1 MTKSAPAAAIAA
13 VPTKDLKT
21 EEPSLAELGSLLG
34 NPDQT
39 ESLMLATKYYRD
51 FFEEFWDACYQLST
65 YQDITYLIDFDVLR
79 AYLQVDSVQDFDAFF
94 LDSLFTEST
103 KNYAFP
109 AGTLSELFDYI
120 KKLTRTTKGMASL
133 DFSAPQSFVRQLAAF
148 LGVESA
154 SDGDLGELGEEIILR
169 LASTSMQLSKL
180 YEILTNPRFGGV
192 VSDHDE
198 GDLRILEQILDRMP
212 RPKGERSDRD
222 HRDAINLAIAI
233 KSGRRQPRG
242 LKKGYILLTN
252 TKIVQKL
259 PRMILEHIDN
269 NQERAEMLKSLA
281 TILGF
286 NEERQAFSTP
296 RGSDLSFQFP
306 ALHPSMV
313 VNAEMQGVFADDS
326 DLFLDKVQKL
336 QNESHN
342 VTNFFRTR
350 ATNLIRH
357 GRRDGG
363 GRVRPELVPELD
375 EAVIQSLVY
384 IATEMMSVRGKGLLP
399 VEQRRVT
406 AVSVAYTRQQQT
418 GAPLSNYDELT
429 QKSTELLKL
438 FGQLIAAIEGAA
450 GFRYVVESDQPVGP
464 RPFEPFRILQEPAPD
479 GQAPLAVGEKYT
491 AGGPHG
497 PRQSFYAI
505 RWPIAA
511 RPEKFLQVMKRL
523 VVPLLK
529 DPRPASRPMLGEIP
543 LARVGED
550 SPLRREGVIVFAN
563 DRAFGLPLEAFPY
576 PNSWDR
582 LRPNRLASELKVHLE
597 QECRARGG
605 LEAPSTHIQ
614 QYRVNTMFG
623 AFIFDIELAEDEPRR
638 YFTVISHYNL
648 TRQLALLY
656 AETGLFYV
664 FSEKLAGSVAP
675 AFAEFQELPASTPT
689 KESP

>member
-1 MTKSAPAAAIAA
+1 MTKNSPAAAIAA

-21 EEPSLAELGSLLG
+21 EEPSLAELSSLLG

-94 LDSLFTEST
+94 LNSLFTEST
-103 KNYAFP
+103 KKYAFP

-120 KKLTRTTKGMASL
+120 KKLTRTTKGIASL
-133 DFSAPQSFVRQLAAF
+133 DSSAPHSFVRQLAAF
-148 LGVESA
+148 LGVETA
-154 SDGDLGELGEEIILR
+154 SDGDLDELGEEIKLR

-180 YEILTNPRFGGV
+180 YEILTNPRFVGV
-192 VSDHDE
+192 VSDHDH
-198 GDLRILEQILDRMP
+198 GDLRILKQILDRMP

-222 HRDAINLAIAI
+222 HRDALNLAVAI

-269 NQERAEMLKSLA
+269 SQERAEVLRSLA
-281 TILGF
+281 IILGF

-296 RGSDLSFQFP
+296 RGPDLSFQFP

-326 DLFLDKVQKL
+326 DLFLEKVQKL

-357 GRRDGG
+357 GHRDSV

-375 EAVIQSLVY
+375 EAVLQSLVY
-384 IATEMMSVRGKGLLP
+384 IATEMMSVRGKGLMP
-399 VEQRRVT
+399 IEQRRVT
-406 AVSVAYTRQQQT
+406 AVSVAYSRQQQT

-438 FGQLIAAIEGAA
+438 FGQLIATIEGAA
-450 GFRYVVESDQPVGP
+450 GFRYVVESDQSEGT
-464 RPFEPFRILQEPAPD
+464 RPFETFRILQEPAPD
-479 GQAPLAVGEKYT
+479 GQAPLAVGEKYW

-497 PRQSFYAI
+497 PRQSFYAV
-505 RWPIAA
+505 RWPVAA
-511 RPEKFLQVMKRL
+511 RSEKFLQVMKRL
-523 VVPLLK
+523 IV
-529 DPRPASRPMLGEIP
+529 PMLKNARPVQGELP

-563 DRAFGLPLEAFPY
+563 DRAFGLPLEAFPQ

-582 LRPNRLASELKVHLE
+582 LRANRLALELKMHLE
-597 QECRARGG
+597 QESRARGR
-605 LEAPSTHIQ
+605 LEASPTRIQ

-623 AFIFDIELAEDEPRR
+623 AFIFDIEPAEDESCR

-648 TRQLALLY
+648 ARQLALLY
-656 AETGLFYV
+656 AETGLLYV
-664 FSEKLAGSVAP
+664 FSAKLASSVAP
-675 AFAEFQELPASTPT
+675 TFAEFQELPASTSI
-689 KESP
+689 KEKP